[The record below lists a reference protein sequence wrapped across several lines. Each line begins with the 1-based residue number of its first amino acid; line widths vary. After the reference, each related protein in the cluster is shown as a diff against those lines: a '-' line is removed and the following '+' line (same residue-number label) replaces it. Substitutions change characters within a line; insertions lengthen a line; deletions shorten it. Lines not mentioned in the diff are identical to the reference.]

1 MKIFDSKWFSLVL
14 AVMIFG
20 LFLAL
25 FSGTKMLQNLEGTV
39 IDLHFQLKTG
49 RETKTIQEGAV
60 LSHQNLKIA
69 ENILILG
76 IDQRS
81 LAEYGKWPFSR
92 TRHAELINSFSRISD
107 QANREQSLLL
117 DVFFIEEDQNPT
129 NDALLVNAIQESG
142 KVFLE
147 TVMTAYGS
155 MEDDDPLLP
164 RQEALYEQFGA
175 VSRVKG
181 DWRGLPAHYG
191 YEPPLEPYGRAAAG
205 YGHANFLSDPDQVFR
220 RQPLILR
227 SSILLRTLRLD
238 DLSPGF
244 AVNEAVFERLAWQDD
259 QGHYHDIENP
269 LSATALEQL
278 RVAMEKAAPLKIVD
292 EDNDGVPDESFYII
306 RHFRDAFVPSITLSL
321 ALDYFNLTYDDIEVV
336 IGSHILVP
344 SPMVRDSDS
353 GELVPYSLQV
363 TPDEFDAAGNLIK
376 EGSRQHLP
384 EIKIPINENAQMLV
398 NFMGPRSSASPDGR
412 QTFPVRSY
420 AAYANRDPGPDPS
433 TWRRT
438 LAVKDKILMVGAFAS
453 GMAEDEKPTPLG
465 IMFGI
470 EMHANALNTILMNN
484 FLHQAPAWVDI
495 SILAAAIL
503 FIALIS
509 SRIPAAIAFIA
520 TIVLII
526 FYFFFSNYL
535 FESRSYI
542 INFSAIAT
550 SSIFTF
556 ISVVVYRVFTEEREK
571 RQIRDTFGKYLSPK
585 VVDQLSDNPPE
596 LGGIDKELT
605 VFFSDIRGFTT
616 LSENMTPQEL
626 VNHLNVY
633 LTAMTDLALDYG
645 GTLDKYMGDAIMCFW
660 GAPLPQADHAVLACK
675 CALKQMMVLEE
686 LNKGWP
692 EAKRINIGI
701 GLNTGIM
708 TVGNM
713 GSKMRM
719 NYTLMGDHVNLGSR
733 LEATNKEYGTRII
746 ISEFTYAHVK
756 DRFVVRELDNIR
768 VKGKNKPVLI
778 YELVDCLESIEPPVL
793 GTARKSKKLVGVKE
807 K

>member
-1 MKIFDSKWFSLVL
+1 MAKKRMKIFDSKWFSLVIAAL
-14 AVMIFG
+14 IFG

-25 FSGTKMLQNLEGTV
+25 FMGTKVLQNLEGSV

-49 RETKTIQEGAV
+49 RETRTIQEGAV
-60 LSHQNLKIA
+60 LSQQNMKVS

-81 LAEYGKWPFSR
+81 LAEFGKWPFKR
-92 TRHAELINSFSRISD
+92 TKHAELINSFARISD
-107 QANREQSLLL
+107 QSNREQSLFI

-129 NDALLVNAIQESG
+129 NDALLVNSIKESG
-142 KVFLE
+142 KVYLE
-147 TVMTAYGS
+147 TVLTAYGS
-155 MEDDDPLLP
+155 MDEDDPLLP
-164 RQEALYEQFGA
+164 RQEALYEELG
-175 VSRVKG
+175 VVTNVKG
-181 DWRGLPAHYG
+181 DWKGLPAHYG
-191 YEPPLEPYGRAAAG
+191 YEPPLEPYARATAG
-205 YGHANFLSDPDQVFR
+205 YGHANFLSDSDQVFR
-220 RQPLILR
+220 RQPLVLR

-238 DLSPGF
+238 ELSPGY
-244 AVNEAVFERLAWQDD
+244 AVNEAAFERLAWQDD
-259 QGHYHDIENP
+259 QGEYHDIENP
-269 LSATALEQL
+269 VSAEELERL
-278 RVAMEKAAPLKIVD
+278 RTRMEKNAPLKIID
-292 EDNDGVPDESFYII
+292 DNFDGVPDESFYII

-321 ALDYFNLTYDDIEVV
+321 ALDYFNLGYDDIEVV
-336 IGSHILVP
+336 IGSHILIP
-344 SPMVRDSDS
+344 SPMIEDYDT
-353 GELVPYSLQV
+353 GELVPYSIQI
-363 TPDEFDAAGNLIK
+363 TPDEFDADGNFVK
-376 EGSRQHLP
+376 EGDRKYFP
-384 EIKIPINENAQMLV
+384 EIRIPINERAQMFV
-398 NFMGPRSSASPDGR
+398 NFMGPRSSANPDGR

-433 TWRRT
+433 SWRRT
-438 LAVKDKILMVGAFAS
+438 LAVKDKILMVGAFSS

-484 FLHQAPAWVDI
+484 FLNQAPVWVDLL
-495 SILAAAIL
+495 ILAGAIL
-503 FIALIS
+503 VIAIIS
-509 SRIPAAIAFIA
+509 SRIPAAIAFLV
-520 TIVLII
+520 TIVLAIA
-526 FYFFFSNYL
+526 YFFYSNYL
-535 FESRSYI
+535 FDARAYLV
-542 INFSAIAT
+542 NYSAIAI

-556 ISVVVYRVFTEEREK
+556 ISVVVYRVFTEERDK

-596 LGGIDKELT
+596 LGGTDKELT

-660 GAPLPQADHAVLACK
+660 GAPLPQAEHAVLACK
-675 CALKQMMVLEE
+675 CALKQMLVLEE

-692 EAKRINIGI
+692 EAKHINIGI

-746 ISEFTYAHVK
+746 ISEFTYAQVK
-756 DRFVVRELDNIR
+756 DKFVVRELDNIR

-778 YELVDCLESIEPPVL
+778 YELVDCLESIEPPPL
-793 GTARKSKKLVGVKE
+793 GLVKKNK

>member
-1 MKIFDSKWFSLVL
+1 MARKRMKIFDSKWFSLVI
-14 AVMIFG
+14 AVLIFG
-20 LFLAL
+20 MFFAL

-60 LSHQNLKIA
+60 LSHQNLKISD
-69 ENILILG
+69 NILILG

-81 LAEYGKWPFSR
+81 LAEYGKWPFTR
-92 TRHAELINSFSRISD
+92 TKHAELINSFSRISD
-107 QANREQSLLL
+107 QSNREQALFL

-129 NDALLVNAIQESG
+129 NDALLVNAINDSG

-147 TVMTAYGS
+147 TVLTAYGS
-155 MEDDDPLLP
+155 MDEEDPLLP
-164 RQEALYEQFGA
+164 RQEALYEQLG
-175 VSRVKG
+175 VVEKIQG
-181 DWRGLPAHYG
+181 DWKGLPAHYG

-220 RQPLILR
+220 RQPLLLR

-238 DLSPGF
+238 DLSPGY
-244 AVNEAVFERLAWQDD
+244 AVNEAAFERLAWQDD

-269 LSATALEQL
+269 ISASDLARLQL
-278 RVAMEKAAPLKIVD
+278 KMEKDAPLKIVD
-292 EDNDGVPDESFYII
+292 DNYDGIPDDSYYIV

-321 ALDYFNLTYDDIEVV
+321 ALDFFYLTYDDIEVV
-336 IGSHILVP
+336 IGSHILLP
-344 SPMVRDSDS
+344 SPMIRDHES
-353 GELVPYSLQV
+353 GELVPYSIQV
-363 TPDEFDAAGNLIK
+363 TPDEFDIDGNFIK
-376 EGSRQHLP
+376 EGSRRYFP
-384 EIKIPINENAQMLV
+384 EIRIPINENAQMLV
-398 NFMGPRSSASPDGR
+398 NFMGPRSSANPDGR
-412 QTFPVRSY
+412 QTFPIRSY

-438 LAVKDKILMVGAFAS
+438 LAVQDKILMVGAFAS

-484 FLHQAPAWVDI
+484 FLHQAPEWVDL
-495 SILAAAIL
+495 SILAFAIL
-503 FIALIS
+503 LIAFIS
-509 SRIPAAIAFIA
+509 SRIPAAIAFA
-520 TIVLII
+520 VTILLTI

-535 FESRSYI
+535 FEVRSYVV
-542 INFSAIAT
+542 NYSAIAT

-556 ISVVVYRVFTEEREK
+556 ISVVVYRVFTEEKEK

-596 LGGIDKELT
+596 LGGTDKELT

-633 LTAMTDLALDYG
+633 LTAMTDLAMDYG

-675 CALKQMMVLEE
+675 CALKQMLVLEE

-692 EAKRINIGI
+692 EAKHINIGI

-746 ISEFTYAHVK
+746 ISEFTYAQVK
-756 DRFVVRELDNIR
+756 DKFIVRELDNIR

-778 YELVDCLESIEPPVL
+778 YELVDCLESIEPPPL
-793 GTARKSKKLVGVKE
+793 GITKKHK

>member
-1 MKIFDSKWFSLVL
+1 MARKRMKIFDSKWFSLVI
-14 AVMIFG
+14 AVLIFG

-25 FSGTKMLQNLEGTV
+25 FSGTKILQNLEGTV

-60 LSHQNLKIA
+60 LSHQNLRIA
-69 ENILILG
+69 DNILILG

-81 LAEYGKWPFSR
+81 LAEYGKWPFAR
-92 TRHAELINSFSRISD
+92 TKHVDLINSFARISD
-107 QANREQSLLL
+107 QSNREQALFI

-147 TVMTAYGS
+147 TILTAYGS
-155 MEDDDPLLP
+155 MDEDDPLLR
-164 RQEALYEQFGA
+164 RQEALYEELGIVTKIQ
-175 VSRVKG
+175 G
-181 DWRGLPAHYG
+181 DWKGLPAHYG

-205 YGHANFLSDPDQVFR
+205 YGHANFLSDSDQIFR

-227 SSILLRTLRLD
+227 SSILMRTLRLD

-244 AVNEAVFERLAWQDD
+244 AVNEAAFERLAWQDD
-259 QGHYHDIENP
+259 QGLYHDIENP
-269 LSATALEQL
+269 LSATELDRL
-278 RVAMEKAAPLKIVD
+278 RKRMGKDAPLKIVD
-292 EDNDGVPDESFYII
+292 DNFDGVPDESYYII

-321 ALDYFNLTYDDIEVV
+321 ALDYFNLSYNDIEVV

-344 SPMVRDSDS
+344 NPMITDSET
-353 GELVPYSLQV
+353 GELVPYSIQI
-363 TPDEFDAAGNLIK
+363 TPDEFDADGNFLK
-376 EGSRQHLP
+376 EGNRKYFP
-384 EIKIPINENAQMLV
+384 EIRIPINENGQMMV
-398 NFMGPRSSASPDGR
+398 NFMGPRSSANPDGR
-412 QTFPVRSY
+412 QTFPIRSY

-438 LAVKDKILMVGAFAS
+438 LAVQDKILMVGAFAS

-484 FLHQAPAWVDI
+484 FLHQAPAWVDL
-495 SILAAAIL
+495 SILAGAIL

-509 SRIPAAIAFIA
+509 SRIPAAIAFLA
-520 TIVLII
+520 TIILTI

-535 FESRSYI
+535 FETRSYVV
-542 INFSAIAT
+542 NFSAIAT

-571 RQIRDTFGKYLSPK
+571 KQIRDTFGKYLSPK

-675 CALKQMMVLEE
+675 CALKQMIVLEE

-692 EAKRINIGI
+692 EAKHINIGI

-746 ISEFTYAHVK
+746 ISEFTYALVK
-756 DRFVVRELDNIR
+756 DKFIVRELDNIR

-778 YELVDCLESIEPPVL
+778 YELVDCLESIEPPPL
-793 GTARKSKKLVGVKE
+793 GMTKKQKR
-807 K
+807 